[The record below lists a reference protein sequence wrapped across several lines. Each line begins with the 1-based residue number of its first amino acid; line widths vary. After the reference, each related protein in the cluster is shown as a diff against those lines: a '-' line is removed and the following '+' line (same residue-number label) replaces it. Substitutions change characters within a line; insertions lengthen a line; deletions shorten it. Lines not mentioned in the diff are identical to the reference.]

1 MSSQDRLVASRPA
14 LEESPDLSGLGFR
27 SLTGAHGLESGPS
40 WSLYREAT
48 RTWWRAARRA
58 LFHSVIPSK
67 RTQQVVRSHYDHIWS
82 PDNAAFV
89 RERDNVREIYRHG
102 TQLVRADGWHLY
114 QAYIELISET
124 LVRLG
129 ASSVL
134 EVGAGRGKNLALLA
148 LKNPHVKL
156 TGIELTPT
164 GVARSRELVAAI
176 PEKFLTVAG
185 VSTSDAR
192 NADALRRIEFVEGS
206 ALAMPFADR
215 TFDASFTC
223 LVLEQLQQHLPQVL
237 TEMRRVTSGYCVF
250 IEAFHEANT
259 PLGRAYLRSRD
270 YFRARYRSFAEHGLE
285 PVYFT
290 TAMPQKLRFRTGL
303 LVARVRQ

>member
-1 MSSQDRLVASRPA
+1 M
-14 LEESPDLSGLGFR
+14 
-27 SLTGAHGLESGPS
+27 
-40 WSLYREAT
+40 
-48 RTWWRAARRA
+48 
-58 LFHSVIPSK
+58 
-67 RTQQVVRSHYDHIWS
+67 
-82 PDNAAFV
+82 
-89 RERDNVREIYRHG
+89 
-102 TQLVRADGWHLY
+102 
-114 QAYIELISET
+114 
-124 LVRLG
+124 
-129 ASSVL
+129 
-134 EVGAGRGKNLALLA
+134 
-148 LKNPHVKL
+148 KL

-176 PEKFLTVAG
+176 PERFLTVGGG
-185 VSTSDAR
+185 VSTSDVR
-192 NADALRRIEFVEGS
+192 NADALRRIEFLEEGS
-206 ALAMPFADR
+206 ALEMPFADR

-237 TEMRRVTSGYCVF
+237 REMRRVTAGYCVF